1 MYYRYG
7 IGINNYRPHR
17 LARRYT
23 GEDWD
28 ETSWPLAAASVAL
41 VSATTTSRI
50 RGADRATG
58 QKYTDAVIRI
68 ALTLNSLDLRGF
80 MNWMD
85 HHRRV
90 FSRNVLKWELVFLVD
105 VRKKSKKKIIRMYTY
120 ILFLESKST
129 PNNVIIFAK
138 SQWCRCQRRHYS
150 IMQIMFCSI
159 WRISTLKKLILCP
172 PFVYFL
178 HSKN

>member
-50 RGADRATG
+50 RSADRATG

-90 FSRNVLKWELVFLVD
+90 FSRNVLKWELIFRVGI
-105 VRKKSKKKIIRMYTY
+105 RKKSKKIIGMYTLD
-120 ILFLESKST
+120 ILFWSNHNIHKS
-129 PNNVIIFAK
+129 
-138 SQWCRCQRRHYS
+138 
-150 IMQIMFCSI
+150 
-159 WRISTLKKLILCP
+159 LCGLS
-172 PFVYFL
+172 FWASDSWIERL
-178 HSKN
+178 

>member
-41 VSATTTSRI
+41 VSATTSRI

-90 FSRNVLKWELVFLVD
+90 FSRNVLKWELVFRVGI
-105 VRKKSKKKIIRMYTY
+105 RKKSKKKLLVCIHTYFFWNQRVHQIMWLVYLLKVNDVAVREDIIQ
-120 ILFLESKST
+120 LFL
-129 PNNVIIFAK
+129 
-138 SQWCRCQRRHYS
+138 
-150 IMQIMFCSI
+150 
-159 WRISTLKKLILCP
+159 
-172 PFVYFL
+172 
-178 HSKN
+178 

>member
-90 FSRNVLKWELVFLVD
+90 FSRNVLKWELIFRVGI
-105 VRKKSKKKIIRMYTY
+105 RKKSKKIIGMYTLD
-120 ILFLESKST
+120 ILFWSNHNIHKS
-129 PNNVIIFAK
+129 
-138 SQWCRCQRRHYS
+138 
-150 IMQIMFCSI
+150 
-159 WRISTLKKLILCP
+159 LCGLS
-172 PFVYFL
+172 FWASDSWIERL
-178 HSKN
+178 

>member
-50 RGADRATG
+50 RSADRATG

-90 FSRNVLKWELVFLVD
+90 FSRNVLKWELVFRVGI
-105 VRKKSKKKIIRMYTY
+105 RKKSKKIIGMYTLD
-120 ILFLESKST
+120 ILFSSNHNIHKSLYGLSFWASDSW
-129 PNNVIIFAK
+129 IE
-138 SQWCRCQRRHYS
+138 R
-150 IMQIMFCSI
+150 
-159 WRISTLKKLILCP
+159 L
-172 PFVYFL
+172 
-178 HSKN
+178 

>member
-1 MYYRYG
+1 MKQADRSLLLLLLL
-7 IGINNYRPHR
+7 
-17 LARRYT
+17 LA
-23 GEDWD
+23 ES
-28 ETSWPLAAASVAL
+28 E
-41 VSATTTSRI
+41 
-50 RGADRATG
+50 ADRATG

-85 HHRRV
+85 HHRHV
-90 FSRNVLKWELVFLVD
+90 FSRNVLKWELVFRVGI
-105 VRKKSKKKIIRMYTY
+105 RKKSKKKNYWYVYNTY

-138 SQWCRCQRRHYS
+138 SHWCRCQRRHYS

-172 PFVYFL
+172 PFVHFL